1 MPLIRNP
8 SGRKTLYV
16 GRTLR
21 EGPKP
26 LEDLCLFFYGA
37 GYTVFMP
44 YDLDVQSNAEEIK
57 KRDMTALRYCDLVVL
72 ELRESSLGV
81 AQELG
86 AARAL
91 GKPVILIASSR
102 SVTDHNWI
110 RGDPEIK
117 CCATKEQAL
126 ELLRSY

>member
-1 MPLIRNP
+1 MPLVKNP

-26 LEDLCLFFYGA
+26 LENLCMFFYGA
-37 GYTVFMP
+37 GYSVFMP
-44 YDLDVQSNAEEIK
+44 YDTDVQHNAEEIK
-57 KRDMTALRYCDLVVL
+57 KRDMAALKSCDIVVL

-102 SVTDHNWI
+102 GVREHNWI
-110 RGDPEIK
+110 KGDSEIK
-117 CCATKEQAL
+117 CCATKDQAL
-126 ELLRSY
+126 ELLKHY